1 MQNWYYQSVE
11 RCYHLAYF
19 TSKQVAA
26 IAINAA
32 LYGVL
37 SAYIAPIF
45 WNATHLPFL
54 CDTLGMFAFILVL
67 WWVRKFGA
75 VTMTGIIATI
85 ITLMLN
91 PYSTQFFGFTASS
104 VVFDS
109 LTRLVGYKNS
119 LEKPRLSIVSLLFA
133 SLVSAGTAG
142 VIIGYIFMNPNF
154 LITLF
159 GGVSFFAVLHAS
171 GGIIG
176 AILGIF
182 LTKTLPT
189 RIGLVKA

>member
-1 MQNWYYQSVE
+1 
-11 RCYHLAYF
+11 LAYF

-26 IAINAA
+26 IAISAA

-85 ITLMLN
+85 ITLALN

-104 VVFDS
+104 VIFDS

-142 VIIGYIFMNPNF
+142 IIIGYIFMNPNF

-182 LTKTLPT
+182 LIKALST
-189 RIGLVKA
+189 RVGFVKV